1 MSTIT
6 QLQTPA
12 FNQDTPA
19 VPHQTS
25 TTATVTRQSTSTR
38 LDASIQTA
46 EGDRVTLTLESE
58 AESDRVE
65 LPRARAGAQSAE
77 GQVTISID
85 GELSRTEM
93 KHVEKALH
101 TFQKVTKDV
110 LYGLVVSAVAHVRR
124 LEKLDSLADVEGSL
138 QAKETLESTTFDVTV

>member
-6 QLQTPA
+6 QLQLPA
-12 FNQDTPA
+12 FNQDAPA
-19 VPHQTS
+19 APHQSS

-38 LDASIQTA
+38 LDASIQTS
-46 EGDRVTLTLESE
+46 EGDRVTLTLESDAE
-58 AESDRVE
+58 ARRVE
-65 LPRARAGAQSAE
+65 LPGARAGAQSAE
-77 GQVTISID
+77 AQVTISID

-110 LYGLVVSAVAHVRR
+110 LYGLVVSAVAHVRQ
-124 LEKLDSLADVEGSL
+124 LEKLDNLASVEGSL
-138 QAKETLESTTFDVTV
+138 QSESALESTMFDVTV